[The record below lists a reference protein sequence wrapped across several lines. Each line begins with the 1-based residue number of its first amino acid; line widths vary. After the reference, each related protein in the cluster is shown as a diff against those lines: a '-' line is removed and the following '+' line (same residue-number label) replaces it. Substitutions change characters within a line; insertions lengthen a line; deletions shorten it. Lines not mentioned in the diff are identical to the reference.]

1 MPNTQTED
9 YCGPPSVCL
18 SLENDLATSL
28 TVQRLLTLATRVGVP
43 PAIDEIVA
51 RAAAE
56 IIPASPPFDHILAAV
71 ARNRVRPT
79 PVFDNVFARPGRPR
93 PLPRAC
99 LCPRHAALLRFRR
112 SKGLQLANGPV

>member
-1 MPNTQTED
+1 MVKIAFTSREKNLAKMISFHKNQNTEKHHSGSGMP
-9 YCGPPSVCL
+9 G
-18 SLENDLATSL
+18 
-28 TVQRLLTLATRVGVP
+28 
-43 PAIDEIVA
+43 EIVA
-51 RAAAE
+51 QTAAE

-93 PLPRAC
+93 PLPRAR